1 MKIAVIF
8 GGRSGEHEVSRNSA
22 FTIAQSLCKNYDVIS
37 IGISKAGD
45 WYGPVPLNDIK
56 TFRPENYLK
65 NQVTLLPSPQS
76 KGKIYSLPELKLLDE
91 VQVVFPVLH
100 GTFGEDGTIQGFF
113 EMAGVPYVGSNVLG
127 TAVGMDKIIMK
138 KLFAQAN
145 LPQVPFLHYLRNEIE
160 NNISIVI
167 EEIEKE
173 LEYPVFVKPANMGS
187 SVGIAKAD
195 NKQKLHEALLDAAR
209 FDRKVV
215 VEKGYEVREIEIS
228 VLGNDEPKVSL
239 PGEVV
244 PGNDFY
250 DYKAKYV
257 DDNSA
262 LYIPARLKEEKIK
275 RIQEIAIEA
284 YKTLDCSGLSRID
297 FFVRKDNGEILINEI
312 NTLPGFTN
320 ISMYPKLWEHS
331 GISLDA
337 LTDELVQLA
346 LERSQDVSRNITS
359 YTD

>member
-22 FTIAQSLCKNYDVIS
+22 YTVAQSLSKNHDVVP

-45 WYGPVPLNDIK
+45 WYGPIPLEDIK
-56 TFRPENYLK
+56 NFRPENYLK

-76 KGKIYSLPELKLLDE
+76 KGKIYSLPDLQLLEE

-113 EMAGVPYVGSNVLG
+113 EMAGIPYVGSNVLG

-145 LPQVPFLHYLRNEIE
+145 LPQVPFLYYLRRKIENDINTVIADIE
-160 NNISIVI
+160 NN
-167 EEIEKE
+167 

-195 NKQKLHEALLDAAR
+195 NTEKLQDALRDAAR
-209 FDRKVV
+209 YDRKVV
-215 VEKGYEVREIEIS
+215 VEKGYDVREIEIS
-228 VLGNDEPKVSL
+228 VLGNDDPKVSL
-239 PGEVV
+239 PGEIV

-257 DDNSA
+257 DDNSV
-262 LYIPARLKEEKIK
+262 LYIPARLDEEQIK
-275 RIQEIAIEA
+275 HLQKIAIEA
-284 YKTLDCSGLSRID
+284 YKTLDCSGLSRLD

-331 GISLDA
+331 GISLDE
-337 LTDELVQLA
+337 LTSELVNLA
-346 LERSQDVSRNITS
+346 VERWRDVNRNVTS